1 VRRRSGRRRSGD
13 GGPAALTVRLG
24 IFGGTFDPPHNG
36 HLLAASDAVE
46 SLDLDVLW
54 FVPNASQPLK
64 GAGQGSPLQRLEMV
78 RLLTGDDGR
87 FGVDSIEVDRA
98 GISYTVDTLAEYANR
113 FPAAKR
119 YLLVGADVVGTFPQ
133 WRQTDRIREL
143 AEVVVLERAPGR
155 ADEQPSAWTADTDA
169 LPGARHLTTRR
180 VDVSSTEIR
189 ERVRHGRSIRG
200 FVPDAVAAYIAAA
213 RLYQ

>member
-1 VRRRSGRRRSGD
+1 M
-13 GGPAALTVRLG
+13 RLG

-36 HLLAASDAVE
+36 HLLAASDAVDA
-46 SLDLDVLW
+46 LALDVLW

-64 GAGQGSPLQRLEMV
+64 GAGHGSPLQRLEMA
-78 RLLTGDDGR
+78 RLLAGDDER
-87 FGVDSIEVDRA
+87 FGVDSIEVDRQ

-113 FPAAKR
+113 FPAARR
-119 YLLVGADVVGTFPQ
+119 YLLVGADVVGTFAQ
-133 WRQTDRIREL
+133 WRQPDRIREL
-143 AEVVVLERAPGR
+143 AEVVVLERAPGASDAPAVR
-155 ADEQPSAWTADTDA
+155 PDGTDA
-169 LPGARHLTTRR
+169 LTGARHLTTRR

-189 ERVRHGRSIRG
+189 DRVRRGLSIRG

>member
-1 VRRRSGRRRSGD
+1 
-13 GGPAALTVRLG
+13 
-24 IFGGTFDPPHNG
+24 
-36 HLLAASDAVE
+36 VE

>member
-1 VRRRSGRRRSGD
+1 M
-13 GGPAALTVRLG
+13 RLG

-46 SLDLDVLW
+46 ALALDVLW
-54 FVPNASQPLK
+54 FIPNASQPLK

-78 RLLTGDDGR
+78 RLLAGDDDR
-87 FGVDSIEVDRA
+87 FGVDPVEVERE
-98 GISYTVDTLAEYANR
+98 GVSYTVDTVAEYANR
-113 FPAAKR
+113 FPAATR
-119 YLLVGADVVGTFPQ
+119 YLLVGADVIATFEQ
-133 WRQTDRIREL
+133 WREPRRIREL
-143 AEVVVLERAPGR
+143 AEVVILERATTAGVSPAPGDGDP
-155 ADEQPSAWTADTDA
+155 AGM
-169 LPGARHLTTRR
+169 LHGAPRLITRR

-189 ERVRHGRSIRG
+189 DRVQHGKSIRG

>member
-1 VRRRSGRRRSGD
+1 M
-13 GGPAALTVRLG
+13 RLG

-46 SLDLDVLW
+46 FLDLDILW

-78 RLLTGDDGR
+78 RLLAGDDER
-87 FGVDSIEVDRA
+87 FGVDSIEIERA
-98 GISYTVDTLAEYANR
+98 GVSYTVDTLAEYANR
-113 FPAAKR
+113 FPTAKR
-119 YLLVGADVVGTFPQ
+119 YLLVGADVVSTFPQ
-133 WRQTDRIREL
+133 WRQPDRIREL
-143 AEVVVLERAPGR
+143 AEVVVLERTPGR
-155 ADEQPSAWTADTDA
+155 ANVHPSGTIAGTDSLA
-169 LPGARHLTTRR
+169 GAQHLTTRR

-189 ERVRHGRSIRG
+189 DRVRHGRSIRG